1 MAEISNDLSTY
12 RSLYLMTRRPIAPW
26 LPWVYAGMTLL
37 LLLILAS
44 EVLAPAFDARIVM
57 AIALTLGLLA
67 LTAVNV
73 WLYNRVEAALKQRVL
88 QMAALSEISK
98 ELFLTLNQEQVYK
111 LLLDRAYDAVRAQS
125 GAILLHEAV
134 TEPHL
139 IARRN
144 ATQLTT
150 STLITLDSYRDATSQ
165 RQPVVQVQTPTN
177 KDTFTQGMRTRMLI
191 PIQRDKDLVAMM
203 VLETRRVNGFSEDD
217 FSFARQL
224 AAQAGI
230 VIENARMFDWFQESR
245 NRLQVILD
253 SMTEAVIVF
262 DTDGKIALANPTV
275 ATLLGL
281 NPNLLI
287 GETADR
293 LLNNAD
299 LDIAKK
305 LGFTPEVLRTLFRD
319 PRATAHI
326 TGMRHTHD
334 LHLKGET
341 TYVDR
346 TITPII
352 GYGGRTDG
360 FVMVFSDVTEAHHA
374 TQTREDLTRMIV
386 HDLRSPLTAL
396 NASMKLLSE
405 IGAKDSGDIVPTI
418 QRTADTS
425 QRALRKMLHMV
436 NSLLDIA
443 KMENGNLVLDRDYHQ
458 LRPMAEAVRGEMMPL
473 ADELDIQIVVDVAHD
488 LPALKIEGDKIER
501 VMLNL
506 LDNALKY
513 SPVGSTITVRGRQV
527 EGDAVR
533 IEVIDNGPGV
543 PDDQKDAVFERFRQ
557 VDSGQRG
564 RRMGTGLGLS
574 FCRMAVRA
582 HGGNIWVE
590 DNPEGGSIFVF
601 TLPAAIIALQDER

>member
-1 MAEISNDLSTY
+1 
-12 RSLYLMTRRPIAPW
+12 
-26 LPWVYAGMTLL
+26 MTLL

-44 EVLAPAFDARIVM
+44 EVLTPAFDARIVM
-57 AIALTLGLLA
+57 TIALTLGLLA
-67 LTAVNV
+67 LTVVNV

-134 TEPHL
+134 AEPQL

-150 STLITLDSYRDATSQ
+150 STLLTLDSYHEAMAQ
-165 RQPVVQVQTPTN
+165 RRPVVQGQTPTN
-177 KDTFTQGMRTRMLI
+177 GATFTQGMRTRMLV

-203 VLETRRVNGFSEDD
+203 VLETRRANGFSEDD

-262 DTDGKIALANPTV
+262 GTDGKIALANPTV
-275 ATLLGL
+275 AMLLGL
-281 NPNLLI
+281 TPNLLI
-287 GETADR
+287 GETVDR
-293 LLNNAD
+293 LLHRPD
-299 LDIAKK
+299 LNIAKK
-305 LGFTPEVLRTLFRD
+305 LGFTPDALRVLFRD
-319 PRATAHI
+319 SLTLTSGA
-326 TGMRHTHD
+326 RHTYD
-334 LHLKGET
+334 IHLNDET
-341 TYVDR
+341 AYVDR

-352 GYGGRTDG
+352 GYSGRTEG
-360 FVMVFSDVTEAHHA
+360 FVLVFSDVTEAHHA

-386 HDLRSPLTAL
+386 HDLRSPLAAL

-405 IGAKDSGDIVPTI
+405 IGGKDSGDIVPII

-443 KMENGNLVLDRDYHQ
+443 KMENGNLVLDRDFHH
-458 LRPMAEAVRGEMMPL
+458 LRPMAEAVRSEMMPL
-473 ADELDIQIVVDVAHD
+473 ADELDIQIVVDVTQD

-513 SPVGSTITVRGRQV
+513 SPVGSTITVRGRQTD
-527 EGDAVR
+527 GDAVR
-533 IEVIDNGPGV
+533 IEVIDNGPGI

-564 RRMGTGLGLS
+564 RRTGTGLGLS

-582 HGGNIWVE
+582 HGGHIWVE
-590 DNPEGGSIFVF
+590 DNPDGGSIFVF
-601 TLPAAIIALQDER
+601 TLPAAIIAMQDER

>member
-1 MAEISNDLSTY
+1 
-12 RSLYLMTRRPIAPW
+12 
-26 LPWVYAGMTLL
+26 MTLL

-44 EVLAPAFDARIVM
+44 EVLTPAFDARIVM
-57 AIALTLGLLA
+57 TIALTLGLLA
-67 LTAVNV
+67 LTVVNV

-134 TEPHL
+134 AEPQL

-150 STLITLDSYRDATSQ
+150 STLLTLDSYHEAMAQ
-165 RQPVVQVQTPTN
+165 RRPVVQGQTPTN
-177 KDTFTQGMRTRMLI
+177 GATFTQGMRTRMLV

-203 VLETRRVNGFSEDD
+203 VLETRRANGFSEDD

-262 DTDGKIALANPTV
+262 GTDGKIALANPTV
-275 ATLLGL
+275 AMLLGL
-281 NPNLLI
+281 TPNLLI
-287 GETADR
+287 GETVDR
-293 LLNNAD
+293 LLHRPD
-299 LDIAKK
+299 LNIAKK
-305 LGFTPEVLRTLFRD
+305 LGFTPDALRVLFRD
-319 PRATAHI
+319 SLTLTSGA
-326 TGMRHTHD
+326 RHTYD
-334 LHLKGET
+334 IHLNDET
-341 TYVDR
+341 AYVDR

-352 GYGGRTDG
+352 GYSGRTEG
-360 FVMVFSDVTEAHHA
+360 FVLVFSDVTEAHHA

-386 HDLRSPLTAL
+386 HDLRSPLAAL

-405 IGAKDSGDIVPTI
+405 IGGKDSGDIVPII

-443 KMENGNLVLDRDYHQ
+443 KMENGNLVLDRDFHH
-458 LRPMAEAVRGEMMPL
+458 LRPMAEAVRSEMMPL
-473 ADELDIQIVVDVAHD
+473 ADELDIQIVVDVTQD

-513 SPVGSTITVRGRQV
+513 SPVGSTITVRGRQTD
-527 EGDAVR
+527 GDAVR
-533 IEVIDNGPGV
+533 IEVIDNGPGIS
-543 PDDQKDAVFERFRQ
+543 DDQKDAVFERFRQ

-564 RRMGTGLGLS
+564 RRTGTGLGLS

-582 HGGNIWVE
+582 HGGHIWVE
-590 DNPEGGSIFVF
+590 DNPDGGSIFVF
-601 TLPAAIIALQDER
+601 TLPAAIIAMQDER